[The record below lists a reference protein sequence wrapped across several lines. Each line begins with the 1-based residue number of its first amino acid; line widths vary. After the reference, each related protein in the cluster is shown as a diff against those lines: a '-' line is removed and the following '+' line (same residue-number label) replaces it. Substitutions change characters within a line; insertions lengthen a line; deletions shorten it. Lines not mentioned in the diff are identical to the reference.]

1 MTVNPDL
8 EIARQTHVRL
18 YCSLSSKAATTVSSF
33 RAAEEIMSQQNSAA
47 A

>member
-1 MTVNPDL
+1 MTIDL
-8 EIARQTHVRL
+8 NLETARQTHVCL

-33 RAAEEIMSQQNSAA
+33 RAAEEIMSQQSSAA